1 MPEQAPS
8 TNWQDALFDRNSK
21 VFFVVFFLCLG
32 LSMAATYYNIMVLKN
47 FKTFTEENVPEA
59 TDVYYDVFDYITGLT
74 GK

>member
-1 MPEQAPS
+1 M
-8 TNWQDALFDRNSK
+8 
-21 VFFVVFFLCLG
+21 FFLCLG